1 MFAYSDEWK
10 KFKPPDDV
18 LEQCHQV
25 LITDNDAEAAG
36 EPFWKIKKW
45 CLAHCHSYIW
55 FDVTDVSDVGY
66 QWDEI
71 ASYWFHDE
79 KDAVMFTLKYKG
91 GK

>member
-1 MFAYSDEWK
+1 MYVYSPEWK
-10 KFKPPDDV
+10 KFRPPDDV

-45 CLAHCHSYIW
+45 CLAHCKSYVW
-55 FDVTDVSDVGY
+55 FDVTDVSDASGL
-66 QWDEI
+66 WDEI
-71 ASYWFHDE
+71 AAYWFHDE
-79 KDAVMFTLKYKG
+79 KDAVMFTLKYKS

>member
-1 MFAYSDEWK
+1 MYAYSEEWK

-45 CLAHCHSYIW
+45 CLSHCKSYVW
-55 FDVTDVSDVGY
+55 FDVTDVSDASGLWV
-66 QWDEI
+66 EI
-71 ASYWFHDE
+71 AAYWFHYE
-79 KDAVMFTLKYKG
+79 KDAVMFTLKYKS